1 MLPTRGG
8 TVRKHLLT
16 TAALAVLAGP
26 AAPADP
32 QYPVD
37 GAPRVPAARSWTG
50 CFVGGHGG
58 GLWGSSEK
66 WIVRTPGGAH
76 SGESLGQHDVDG
88 WIGGVQAGC
97 DYQFDRPIVV
107 GVQGDYAWTDAGGS
121 HASAQEFGVFYHSE
135 VRSIAS
141 LTARVGYVRERFLGY
156 VRGGVA
162 WERDH
167 YSASTIEIGTA
178 YGSTVTRSGWT
189 VGAGAEY
196 AITKFLSGVFE
207 YDYYDFGTTEVRFSP
222 QIAGL
227 RPAFVDIEES
237 ASVLRAG
244 LNYRFGR

>member
-1 MLPTRGG
+1 MRE
-8 TVRKHLLT
+8 HLLT
-16 TAALAVLAGP
+16 MALAALAGSAVSAE
-26 AAPADP
+26 P

-37 GAPRVPAARSWTG
+37 DAPSGPAARSWTG

-66 WIVRTPGGAH
+66 WIVRTPDGAH
-76 SGESLGQHDVDG
+76 SGESLGHHDVDG

-97 DYQFDRPIVV
+97 DYQLDRPIVV

-135 VRSIAS
+135 VQSIAS
-141 LTARVGYVRERFLGY
+141 LTARVGYVRDRFLGY

-167 YSASTIEIGTA
+167 YSASTIEVGTA
-178 YGSTVTRSGWT
+178 YRSSDTWSGWT

-196 AITKFLSGVFE
+196 AITKFLSGFLE
-207 YDYYDFGTTEVRFSP
+207 YNYYDFGTSEVSFSP

-227 RPAFVDIEES
+227 RPALVEIEES